1 MKNKMPK
8 SLRFLITCALVAAV
22 ALIAL
27 YSVYRIWETPPEKNE
42 APLSARALPP
52 EETVSPTPTAAEAS
66 AAEEP
71 GGVYTLLV
79 VGNDDGN
86 GNTDTLLLCRLDTG
100 SHSLHVVSIPRD
112 TLVNADWEVRKVN
125 AVYWGDRLQGGNGI
139 DALRRHVRML
149 TGFEPD
155 NYMVL
160 DLKDLIYAVDL
171 LGGLRFEVPQAMH
184 YDDPTQNLHI
194 HLEPGEQT
202 LSGEQVMG
210 LCRYRSGY
218 VSGDLGRIEMQ
229 QNFLRASLEQ
239 FSSLGSIPN
248 LMKAAEYLAGAV
260 DTDLTAANMAWY
272 ARQALKCRGE
282 DLQFETLPT
291 ESATVHKYSYAVVRL
306 WDWLTM
312 LNESF
317 NPTDREITAA
327 DLDLVYRGENGFTG
341 TQALRGAWYYSWTA
355 PVAAPAATPGPEP
368 TPEPSDG
375 PRIITVTP
383 GGAEVPE
390 EAETPAVIVPD
401 EGDNALTP
409 GDDWIAAVTV
419 G

>member
-1 MKNKMPK
+1 MKNNLPK
-8 SLRFLITCALVAAV
+8 SLRILLTCALAAAA

-27 YSVYRIWETPPEKNE
+27 YSVYRLWETPPEKSE
-42 APLSARALPP
+42 APLSARALPQ
-52 EETVSPTPTAAEAS
+52 EESSPTPTAAEA
-66 AAEEP
+66 AATEEP
-71 GGVYTLLV
+71 GGVYTLLA

-86 GNTDTLLLCRLDTG
+86 GNTDTILLCRLDTG
-100 SHSLHVVSIPRD
+100 AHSLHVVSIPRD
-112 TLVNADWEVRKVN
+112 TLVNADWELRKVN
-125 AVYWGDRLQGGNGI
+125 AVYWGDRLQGGSGI
-139 DALRRHVRML
+139 EALRRHVRML

-155 NYMVL
+155 NYLVL
-160 DLKDLIYAVDL
+160 DLKDLIHAVDL
-171 LGGLRFEVPQAMH
+171 LGGLRFDVPRAMH
-184 YDDPTQNLHI
+184 YDDPTQDLHI

-218 VSGDLGRIEMQ
+218 ASGDLGRIEMQ
-229 QNFLRASLEQ
+229 QRFLRASLEQ
-239 FSSLGSIPN
+239 FSALGSIPN

-282 DLQFETLPT
+282 DLRFETLPT
-291 ESATVHKYSYAVVRL
+291 ESATVHQYSYAVVRL
-306 WDWLTM
+306 QDWLNM
-312 LNESF
+312 LNESLK
-317 NPTDREITAA
+317 PTDREITAA
-327 DLDLVYRGENGFTG
+327 DLDLVYRGENGFAG
-341 TQALRGAWYYSWTA
+341 TRELRGAWYYSWTA
-355 PVAAPAATPGPEP
+355 PVAAPAPAPEP
-368 TPEPSDG
+368 TPAAPEG

-383 GGAEVPE
+383 SASEAPE

-401 EGDNALTP
+401 TEGDALTP